1 MAPLKFEDN
10 IKQELEKRVL
20 TPSDSAWDK
29 LETKLKTINK
39 SNKNQKWWFM
49 GLAASLVGIFLVTSL
64 VFQEKGEI
72 EFPNNQV
79 VDIEQEQQ
87 VDGIVNPNTDFQT
100 TPVNNTIEESVAK
113 VETTPQ
119 DKGSSTQQKLKARS
133 FTPNQQIAVETSVQ
147 NNESKSQEE
156 SMSFKE
162 IKAQEVVA
170 QIETPLETNSQV
182 GDAEIESLLNSA
194 QEDIANQNSFNQETN
209 TVDAVALLEDVE
221 IDLERTFRD
230 KVFESLKSSMQNV
243 STAIAQRNN

>member
-29 LETKLKTINK
+29 LETKLKTTNK

-87 VDGIVNPNTDFQT
+87 VDEQICLICCSALKVFSLHCFCYHQKIV
-100 TPVNNTIEESVAK
+100 V
-113 VETTPQ
+113 
-119 DKGSSTQQKLKARS
+119 
-133 FTPNQQIAVETSVQ
+133 
-147 NNESKSQEE
+147 
-156 SMSFKE
+156 
-162 IKAQEVVA
+162 
-170 QIETPLETNSQV
+170 
-182 GDAEIESLLNSA
+182 LLN
-194 QEDIANQNSFNQETN
+194 
-209 TVDAVALLEDVE
+209 ALLHLTE
-221 IDLERTFRD
+221 
-230 KVFESLKSSMQNV
+230 LKKEV
-243 STAIAQRNN
+243 PYW